1 MDVCVYYVCPSVSTY
16 GCMCI
21 ESLNRGVCVCV
32 YPVCLYVDLYLM
44 SVYPLYLLMDV
55 HMCVGTQGVH
65 V

>member
-1 MDVCVYYVCPSVSTY
+1 MCVYYVCPFVSTY

-21 ESLNRGVCVCV
+21 ESLNRCLCV
-32 YPVCLYVDLYLM
+32 YPMGLYVDLYLK
-44 SVYPLYLLMDV
+44 SVYPLYLCMDV